1 MKRYERNED
10 VRVLFLG
17 TPDMARTV
25 LAGIVEAGYD
35 VIGVVT
41 QPDKEAGRGHKLVAS
56 PVKQYA
62 MERGIPVY
70 QPAKIRE
77 DYSFAE
83 YLKID
88 VIACMAYGQIVPEG
102 FLSLAKVGAVNVH
115 GSLLPEYRGAA
126 PIQRAIMDG
135 RKVTGVSLM
144 EMVAAMDAGAVYDT
158 RECPIEES
166 DDYTSLGRKLA
177 ALGAE
182 MIAKDLLAY
191 ANRELPGKPQDE
203 EKVTIAKKIKKVEE
217 RVSLELTAE
226 AARDAFRGLSEEPGG
241 YLVLGGLKLKVY
253 RCHLSDGPEKGEK
266 GDYFIGKKTM
276 VVRFSD
282 GYLALDEVQLEGK
295 KRMDIAS
302 FLNGMRSHLAP
313 EGKVD

>member
-1 MKRYERNED
+1 MVRFTRNED
-10 VRVLFLG
+10 VKVLFLG
-17 TPDMARTV
+17 TPEMARTV
-25 LAGIVEAGYD
+25 LAGLLEAGYD

-41 QPDKEAGRGHKLVAS
+41 QPDREAGRGHRLLAS

-62 MERGIPVY
+62 LERGIPVY

-83 YLKID
+83 LLDID

-115 GSLLPEYRGAA
+115 GSLLPAYRGAA

-135 RKVTGVSLM
+135 KKITGVSLM
-144 EMVAAMDAGAVYDT
+144 EMVAAMDAGDVYDV
-158 RECPIEES
+158 RECPIEEG

-182 MIAKDLLAY
+182 MMASDLLSY
-191 ANRELPGKPQDE
+191 ANRELIGTPQDE
-203 EKVTIAKKIKKVEE
+203 EKATIAKKIKKAEE
-217 RVSLELTAE
+217 HVSLDLGAE
-226 AARDAFRGLSEEPGG
+226 EARNAFRGLSEEPGG
-241 YLVLGGLKLKVY
+241 YLLLEGAKLKVF
-253 RCHLSDGPEKGEK
+253 RSHLATGLEGGEK
-266 GDYFIGKKTM
+266 GDYILGKKTM
-276 VVRFSD
+276 AVRFAD

-295 KRMDIAS
+295 KRMDISS
-302 FLNGMRSHLAP
+302 FLNGMRGHFRSV
-313 EGKVD
+313 GKVG